1 MNTNVITRMTTAGK
15 VTRRSPLP
23 TAEAIPTGL
32 LATPYGILIAEHGS
46 NTIRPMSY
54 WGWFGHA
61 VRTKSSPDT
70 LTRGP
75 DGDVW
80 YTADNDD
87 SIGRI
92 DYGF

>member
-1 MNTNVITRMTTAGK
+1 MTTTGK

-23 TAEAIPTGL
+23 AGSANPLGL
-32 LATPYGILIAEHGS
+32 LATPYGLLIAEHA

-61 VRTKSSPDT
+61 VRTKSTPTT

-75 DGDVW
+75 DGAVW
-80 YTADNDD
+80 YAADNDD
-87 SIGRI
+87 RIGRI
-92 DYGF
+92 DYGI